1 MPVNDCENNCTLKTR
16 VDRLEKDFEAE
27 KETNSQRHAEFYSRI
42 GNCERVQAVSGTRLD
57 TIMDKLDS
65 IALDLTA
72 CRTSSLGSENS
83 VERPARPTSALGP
96 QSAEHSPEA
105 TGNISTELCVIR
117 ASIPLVRGALS
128 TAFRRLGVVPRA
140 E

>member
-1 MPVNDCENNCTLKTR
+1 MHCGGTHNIFTGGHVGGIVQSDGIAR
-16 VDRLEKDFEAE
+16 VRSASDDPAGAG
-27 KETNSQRHAEFYSRI
+27 HI
-42 GNCERVQAVSGTRLD
+42 
-57 TIMDKLDS
+57 

-72 CRTSSLGSENS
+72 CGTSSLGSENS
-83 VERPARPTSALGP
+83 VERPARPTFALGP
-96 QSAEHSPEA
+96 QSAEHSPET

>member
-57 TIMDKLDS
+57 S

-72 CRTSSLGSENS
+72 LKEKPSKRWET
-83 VERPARPTSALGP
+83 VVAAII
-96 QSAEHSPEA
+96 
-105 TGNISTELCVIR
+105 TGAIGYLL
-117 ASIPLVRGALS
+117 ASIGI
-128 TAFRRLGVVPRA
+128 G
-140 E
+140 

>member
-1 MPVNDCENNCTLKTR
+1 MHCGGTNNIFTSGY
-16 VDRLEKDFEAE
+16 VGGIVQSDGIA
-27 KETNSQRHAEFYSRI
+27 RI
-42 GNCERVQAVSGTRLD
+42 RSTSDNPAGSCH
-57 TIMDKLDS
+57 I

-83 VERPARPTSALGP
+83 VERPARPASALVP